1 MQLLAEN
8 TSMRLR
14 SIIVFGL
21 LAIAPCTVPRS
32 AHAAECLDAADE
44 SHHQLLYQNSDARV
58 LLLELPRI
66 ASTQPHCHAHPYL
79 YIVTGES
86 RSSTTPEGKATFSHD
101 WNAGEA
107 RFIYSPEK
115 QVIRNE
121 AMIPF
126 REVIVETLH
135 SVQYSPLDP
144 SNDRD
149 LFPGDLGS
157 AKATWTVSFTRG
169 QLTAY
174 KTQLAPGDNATFG
187 SSNHVL
193 IAITDLKLQRSKEKT
208 DPDEIELD
216 AQEARIITGGSP
228 LTLTNAGS
236 HSATF
241 ILIEF

>member
-1 MQLLAEN
+1 MKLHFVGVLW
-8 TSMRLR
+8 
-14 SIIVFGL
+14 L
-21 LAIAPCTVPRS
+21 LAIGPYLVPLS
-32 AHAAECLDAADE
+32 AQTAGCLDAADE
-44 SHHQLLYQNSDARV
+44 SHHQLFYENEDARV

-86 RSSTTPEGKATFSHD
+86 KSSTTPEGKATFSHD
-101 WNAGEA
+101 WNGPEA
-107 RFIYSPEK
+107 RFVYRPVK

-121 AMIPF
+121 SMIAF

-135 SVQYSPLDP
+135 SVHYDPLEVSYDT
-144 SNDRD
+144 D

-157 AKATWTVSFTRG
+157 AKPTWTVSFTRG
-169 QLTAY
+169 DLTAF

-187 SSNHVL
+187 SPNHVL
-193 IAITDLKLQRSKEKT
+193 IAVTDVKLQRTSAET
-208 DPDEIELD
+208 APQELELN
-216 AQEARIITGGSP
+216 AQEVHMLSGGSQFK
-228 LTLTNAGS
+228 LTNAGS

>member
-1 MQLLAEN
+1 MRCRFAVILWLLAFT
-8 TSMRLR
+8 TS
-14 SIIVFGL
+14 IVPIR
-21 LAIAPCTVPRS
+21 ARVS
-32 AHAAECLDAADE
+32 ECLVAADE
-44 SHHQLLYQNSDARV
+44 SHHQVLYQNSDARV

-79 YIVTGES
+79 YVVTGES

-101 WNAGEA
+101 WNGGEA

-121 AMIPF
+121 SMVPF

-135 SVQYSPLDP
+135 SVQYNPFDRSD
-144 SNDRD
+144 DRD

-157 AKATWTVSFTRG
+157 AKPTWTVSFTRG
-169 QLTAY
+169 DLTAY
-174 KTQLAPGDNATFG
+174 KTQLAPGDDATFG

-193 IAITDLKLQRSKEKT
+193 IAITDVKLQRSKDKA

-216 AQEARIITGGSP
+216 AQEAQILSGGSP
-228 LTLTNAGS
+228 LKLTNAGS

-241 ILIEF
+241 IVIEF

>member
-1 MQLLAEN
+1 M
-8 TSMRLR
+8 
-14 SIIVFGL
+14 
-21 LAIAPCTVPRS
+21 
-32 AHAAECLDAADE
+32 DAADE
-44 SHHQLLYQNSDARV
+44 SHHQVLYQNADARV

-79 YIVTGES
+79 YVVTGES

-107 RFIYSPEK
+107 RFIYSPAK

-121 AMIPF
+121 SMIPF

-135 SVQYSPLDP
+135 SVQYNPLDP
-144 SNDRD
+144 SDDRD

-157 AKATWTVSFTRG
+157 AKPSWTVSFTRG
-169 QLTAY
+169 DLTTY
-174 KTQLAPGDNATFG
+174 KAQLAPGHEATFG

-193 IAITDLKLQRSKEKT
+193 IAITDVKLQRGQEKA
-208 DPDEIELD
+208 DPDDIELD
-216 AQEARIITGGSP
+216 AQEARILPGGSS
-228 LTLTNAGS
+228 LKLTNAGS

-241 ILIEF
+241 IVIEF

>member
-1 MQLLAEN
+1 MK
-8 TSMRLR
+8 R
-14 SIIVFGL
+14 SGVILWL
-21 LAIAPCTVPRS
+21 LAIRLYVGPPG
-32 AHAAECLDAADE
+32 AHGGECLDAADE
-44 SHHQLLYQNSDARV
+44 SHHQLLYQNADARV

-107 RFIYSPEK
+107 RFIYSPVK

-121 AMIPF
+121 SMIPF

-135 SVQYSPLDP
+135 SVQYNPLDP
-144 SNDRD
+144 SYDTD

-157 AKATWTVSFTRG
+157 AKPTWTVSFTRG
-169 QLTAY
+169 DLTAF
-174 KTQLAPGDNATFG
+174 KTQLAPGDDATYG
-187 SSNHVL
+187 NSNHVL
-193 IAITDLKLQRSKEKT
+193 IAISDVKLQRTREKAG
-208 DPDEIELD
+208 PDELELD
-216 AQEARIITGGSP
+216 AQEARILPGGSQ
-228 LTLTNAGS
+228 LKLTNAGS

-241 ILIEF
+241 VLIEF

>member
-1 MQLLAEN
+1 LLAEN
-8 TSMRLR
+8 SSMNVR
-14 SIIVFGL
+14 SIGLFGL
-21 LAIAPCTVPRS
+21 LAITPCIVPPGAR
-32 AHAAECLDAADE
+32 AAECLDAADE

-135 SVQYSPLDP
+135 SVQYNPLDP

-193 IAITDLKLQRSKEKT
+193 IAITDVKLQRSKEKA

-216 AQEARIITGGSP
+216 AQEARIVAGGSP
-228 LTLTNAGS
+228 LKLTNAGT

-241 ILIEF
+241 IVIEF

>member
-1 MQLLAEN
+1 
-8 TSMRLR
+8 MRCR
-14 SIIVFGL
+14 FIVVFWL
-21 LAIAPCTVPRS
+21 LAIGPCILPFS
-32 AHAAECLDAADE
+32 AHAGECLDAADE
-44 SHHQLLYQNSDARV
+44 SHHELLYENEDARV

-101 WNAGEA
+101 WRAGEA
-107 RFIYSPEK
+107 RFIYSPVK

-121 AMIPF
+121 SMIPF

-135 SVQYSPLDP
+135 TVQYNPLDP

-157 AKATWTVSFTRG
+157 AKPTWTVSFTRG
-169 QLTAY
+169 DLTAF
-174 KTQLAPGDNATFG
+174 KTQLASGDDATFG

-193 IAITDLKLQRSKEKT
+193 IAITDVKLQRTKEKAG
-208 DPDEIELD
+208 PDEIELD
-216 AQEARIITGGSP
+216 AQEARILPGGSQ
-228 LTLTNAGS
+228 LKLANAGP